1 MQDNLFHIDA
11 IDRKIIQLLQIN
23 GRSPASRIAKEI
35 KMSVPAVSERIK
47 KLIDFGVITGF
58 EAKLDF
64 QKIGLD
70 VQAIITII
78 SESSE
83 FYASVVKNT
92 NNCKEIIQCYSTT
105 GNGSHLL
112 FAIVEN
118 SYALE
123 KLLRK
128 IQSWPGVMRT
138 ETQLVLSSYKG

>member
-1 MQDNLFHIDA
+1 MDDNIYIDI
-11 IDRKIIQLLQIN
+11 IDQKIIQLLQVD
-23 GRSPASRIAKEI
+23 GRSSASKIAKKI
-35 KMSVPAVSERIK
+35 KMSIPAVSERIK
-47 KLIDFGVITGF
+47 KLIDGGVITGF

-83 FYASVVKNT
+83 FYASVIKNT
-92 NNCKEIIQCYSTT
+92 KSCKEIIQCYSTT

-112 FAIVEN
+112 FAIVKN
-118 SYALE
+118 SEALE

-128 IQSWPGVMRT
+128 IQGWPGVMRT
-138 ETQLVLSSYKG
+138 ETQIVLSSYKG

>member
-1 MQDNLFHIDA
+1 MSNNVYIDS
-11 IDRKIIQLLQIN
+11 IDREIIQLLQVD
-23 GRSPASRIAKEI
+23 GRSPASKIAKKV

-47 KLIDFGVITGF
+47 KLIDLGVITGF

-83 FYASVVKNT
+83 FYASVINNT
-92 NNCKEIIQCYSTT
+92 KNCKEIIQCYSTT

-112 FAIVEN
+112 FAIVKN
-118 SYALE
+118 SDALE

-138 ETQLVLSSYKG
+138 ETQIVLSSYKG